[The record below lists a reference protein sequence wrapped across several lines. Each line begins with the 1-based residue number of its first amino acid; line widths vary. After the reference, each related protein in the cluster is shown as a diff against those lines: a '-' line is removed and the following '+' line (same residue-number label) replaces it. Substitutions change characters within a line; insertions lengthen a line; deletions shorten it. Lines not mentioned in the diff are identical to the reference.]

1 MLPSLLPVAA
11 LLFGAASLFLAGG
24 ASGLL
29 LPLRGAHEGMGALAL
44 GLLGTGWAIGY
55 VVGCLHVPRL
65 VARVGHVRAF
75 GAMSALASLSL
86 LASALFVHAWAW
98 IALRAVTG
106 FAFAGAT
113 MIVESWLVERSDP
126 TRRGQVF
133 GAYTTVILF
142 ASTAGQLSL
151 AVGDATGPTLFIAA
165 AMLCTLALIPTAVS
179 SSASPRPLLDTRL
192 DVMGMWRNSPL
203 AMVGA
208 VLIGL
213 ANGTFGA
220 LAAVYADRLSLS
232 VGAITLFVALPVL
245 AGAVVQ
251 VPVGRLSDRLDR
263 RHVLAGIV
271 CVALA
276 VDAAFV
282 LAGPT
287 SAVGAIALATLF
299 GTAIYSMYPVLVA
312 HANDHAPPEASVRT
326 SGTLL
331 LLFGLGSIAGP
342 TLTGALMSAIG
353 PRGLFAVMFLAHTCL
368 LGYTLWRTVRRAP
381 VADAHKEAFRRQAP
395 LTTPQTLPFGHADD
409 AALAVQGID
418 PAGEGGLDEAVV
430 YRTPTLRLV
439 APLAPVRLGT
449 VRRVAAATDRAAND
463 GVADDGAATVAD
475 AGAEPRPGVPA
486 AASR

>member
-1 MLPSLLPVAA
+1 MIPSLLPVAA
-11 LLFGAASLFLAGG
+11 LLAGAAFLFLAGG
-24 ASGLL
+24 TSGLL

-44 GLLGTGWAIGY
+44 GLLGTGWAVGY
-55 VVGCLHVPRL
+55 VAGCLRVPRL

-75 GAMSALASLSL
+75 GVMSALASLSL

-106 FAFAGAT
+106 FAFAGAA

-126 TRRGQVF
+126 ARRGRVF
-133 GAYTTVILF
+133 GAYTTVILA

-151 AVGDATGPTLFIAA
+151 ALGDATGATLFIAA

-179 SSASPRPLLDTRL
+179 SSASPGPLLDARL
-192 DVMGMWRNSPL
+192 DVAGMWRNSPL

-213 ANGTFGA
+213 ANGTFGT
-220 LAAVYADRLSLS
+220 LAAVYADRLSLP

-263 RHVLAGIV
+263 RRVLAGIA

-282 LAGPT
+282 LVGPT
-287 SAVGAIALATLF
+287 SAVAAIALATLF
-299 GTAIYSMYPVLVA
+299 GAAIYSMYPVLVA
-312 HANDHAPPEASVRT
+312 HANDHAPPEASIRT

-342 TLTGALMSAIG
+342 ALTGALMSAIG
-353 PRGLFAVMFLAHTCL
+353 PHGLFAVTSLAHACL
-368 LGYTLWRTVRRAP
+368 LGYTAWRTVRRAP
-381 VADAHKEAFRRQAP
+381 VAEEYKETFHRQAP

-409 AALAVQGID
+409 AALAREGIAPVGD
-418 PAGEGGLDEAVV
+418 AGPDDAVV
-430 YRTPTLRLV
+430 YRTPALRLV

-449 VRRVAAATDRAAND
+449 LRRVATATGRAAND
-463 GVADDGAATVAD
+463 GVEG
-475 AGAEPRPGVPA
+475 RPGVPVA
-486 AASR
+486 ANG